1 MSRNKKQ
8 KKRATQ
14 KPTVMSWEFD
24 PSIPT
29 DDFLDGCDLDRAWDL
44 QEAVE
49 NFVYWLDGDRF
60 LTWEAVVREEQ
71 GLPLTP
77 DQQKAVESLLN
88 FSDEPDDQI
97 LYINEIPRP
106 SEPWYVIL
114 NKIVPHLLIEPFR
127 TFEMH
132 EEVKS
137 DGWTRIM
144 TALDEHGQ
152 SLSLPPG
159 VASYK
164 QVVPA
169 DLQHKLWLQY
179 CFDMLSGLGQ
189 DDELILKEEDPWR
202 VNEFI
207 LRLRECKESVAYF
220 GLTVESLLTRVLL
233 PERDRPI
240 FVKLT
245 QEKLGLAS
253 AQEPIADRL

>member
-8 KKRATQ
+8 KKRRTQ
-14 KPTVMSWEFD
+14 KPTGMRWEFD

-29 DDFLDGCDLDRAWDL
+29 DDFLDGCNPDGAWDL
-44 QEAVE
+44 QEAVD
-49 NFVYWLDGDRF
+49 NFVYWLEKDRF
-60 LTWEAVVREEQ
+60 LTWEAVVCEEL

-77 DQQKAVESLLN
+77 YQQKAVGSLIN
-88 FSDEPDDQI
+88 FNDEPDDQI

-106 SEPWYVIL
+106 SEPWHVIL

-127 TFEMH
+127 TFDMH
-132 EEVKS
+132 QDVKS
-137 DGWTRIM
+137 EGWTWIM
-144 TALDEHGQ
+144 KALDEHGQ

-179 CFDMLSGLGQ
+179 CFDILSGLGKT
-189 DDELILKEEDPWR
+189 DELILTEEDPWR
-202 VNEFI
+202 INELI
-207 LRLRECKESVAYF
+207 LRLRECKESVAHF
-220 GLTVESLLTRVLL
+220 GLTVESLLTRVIL

-240 FVKLT
+240 FVKLM

-253 AQEPIADRL
+253 AQEPIANRL